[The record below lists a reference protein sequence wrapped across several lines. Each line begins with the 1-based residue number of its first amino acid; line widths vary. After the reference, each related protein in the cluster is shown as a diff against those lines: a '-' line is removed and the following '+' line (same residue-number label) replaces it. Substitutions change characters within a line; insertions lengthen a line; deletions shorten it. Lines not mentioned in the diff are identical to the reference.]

1 VSSFSCRGLPRAF
14 LPQQRYN
21 TSQRPRDAIGSL
33 SSRRSFVWFCMQD
46 YVVRSFICGNCHSH
60 DHDFFARSPAGIEQ
74 AQSEFLD
81 KSDRV
86 GCSKRSVIDHR
97 ARDGAM
103 LQDCMGLWD
112 AATHMSKQE
121 WKAAC
126 MRFMV
131 VEFPYGSRQ
140 PSPAVE
146 PRSHQ
151 LGAVFGRRIL
161 LTRSHEADRVPR
173 GRIDHS
179 NSAVMNTTNPGDQ
192 PTGDEEYVGGTAGSA
207 PNCVHHPLLL
217 RSVYFFPAYCLGVA
231 VTRADRPPSRDDRR
245 RSASRCRE

>member
-1 VSSFSCRGLPRAF
+1 MEIATVMTTISSLGRPPALSKRNPSFS
-14 LPQQRYN
+14 
-21 TSQRPRDAIGSL
+21 TKAIAS
-33 SSRRSFVWFCMQD
+33 V
-46 YVVRSFICGNCHSH
+46 
-60 DHDFFARSPAGIEQ
+60 
-74 AQSEFLD
+74 AQSEA
-81 KSDRV
+81 SSITAH
-86 GCSKRSVIDHR
+86 GG
-97 ARDGAM
+97 GAT

-126 MRFMV
+126 MRSMV

-173 GRIDHS
+173 GSIDHS

-207 PNCVHHPLLL
+207 PNCVHHPLFVALSLFFSGLL
-217 RSVYFFPAYCLGVA
+217 PWRGGNA
-231 VTRADRPPSRDDRR
+231 RR
-245 RSASRCRE
+245 